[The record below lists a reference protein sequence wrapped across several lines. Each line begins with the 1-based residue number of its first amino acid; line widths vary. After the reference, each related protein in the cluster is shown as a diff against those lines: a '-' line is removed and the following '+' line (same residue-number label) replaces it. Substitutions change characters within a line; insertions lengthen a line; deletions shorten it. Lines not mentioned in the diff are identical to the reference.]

1 MQNNTKQNKNKAL
14 QKNKTPDRSPKP
26 SERGKM
32 PLVANTFMS
41 TPRVILFLFLLVFL
55 LYGNTI
61 FNNYSFDDDLVTY
74 KNAMV
79 HKGFRGMGEILR
91 SNYATNAKQNYEYRP
106 IVKLTYAIE
115 YGMFKDNPHVSHFIN
130 VLLYFLLC
138 VILYLLL
145 RKLLKSYHPW
155 LSLLTV
161 VVFAVHP
168 IHTEVVASLK
178 NRDEILS
185 LMGGLLSLYAF
196 VRFME
201 VRKWYWIPVAV
212 ASLLFGYFSKS
223 SVLVFLVIIP
233 LTLYFFTDF
242 KLRDFIWVMALL
254 IAVIL
259 FSRMFPRT
267 FLPKAHRDIIFF
279 ENPLYYAHGLWIRIG
294 TALMVLLFYFK
305 MLVVPHPL
313 LFYYGYDQFPISTPG
328 NPWAIVSF
336 ILCLALFVLAIL
348 WFKKKHLLSFAILF
362 FFVSISQVTNIIKP
376 PPGIVAERFLFSPS
390 LGFALAL
397 VVLVMMLFKID
408 LRQKTLQLKNLSKP
422 ILLLALIVVPFGIRT
437 IARNTDWKDYQTL
450 YSHDIPYL
458 DHSAKANSLYAQFLY
473 DKIMQTKDMNKA
485 RQYRDL
491 STSYYHKAVKIYPK
505 YYTCWNNLGVLNFKF
520 YSDTVEAISCFK
532 QAILSDSTYA
542 EPVSNMGML
551 YEKKDP
557 DSSKYY
563 YKKAIKLKN
572 DFAAVYTRLGGLYYA
587 QDSLQKAIQINE
599 RLMRAIPTSDEPYI
613 NIGNYYLL
621 NQDTVNAVAYW
632 EKAIDKQAGNKKL
645 NSVLANYFNRKGDSK
660 KAEYYNSLAQKSKQ

>member
-1 MQNNTKQNKNKAL
+1 
-14 QKNKTPDRSPKP
+14 
-26 SERGKM
+26 
-32 PLVANTFMS
+32 
-41 TPRVILFLFLLVFL
+41 
-55 LYGNTI
+55 
-61 FNNYSFDDDLVTY
+61 
-74 KNAMV
+74 
-79 HKGFRGMGEILR
+79 
-91 SNYATNAKQNYEYRP
+91 
-106 IVKLTYAIE
+106 
-115 YGMFKDNPHVSHFIN
+115 
-130 VLLYFLLC
+130 
-138 VILYLLL
+138 
-145 RKLLKSYHPW
+145 
-155 LSLLTV
+155 
-161 VVFAVHP
+161 
-168 IHTEVVASLK
+168 
-178 NRDEILS
+178 
-185 LMGGLLSLYAF
+185 
-196 VRFME
+196 
-201 VRKWYWIPVAV
+201 
-212 ASLLFGYFSKS
+212 
-223 SVLVFLVIIP
+223 
-233 LTLYFFTDF
+233 
-242 KLRDFIWVMALL
+242 
-254 IAVIL
+254 
-259 FSRMFPRT
+259 
-267 FLPKAHRDIIFF
+267 
-279 ENPLYYAHGLWIRIG
+279 
-294 TALMVLLFYFK
+294 MVLLFYFK

-362 FFVSISQVTNIIKP
+362 YFVSISQVTNIIKP

-390 LGFALAL
+390 LGFSLAL

-437 IARNTDWKDYQTL
+437 ITRNTDWKDYQTL

-542 EPVSNMGML
+542 EPVCNMGML